1 VVDADFARRS
11 GRLVTIA
18 LKGIQPTE
26 SGKFDPGS
34 MPGLLLVMGAVT
46 PGILLIAASQVEN

>member
-1 VVDADFARRS
+1 M
-11 GRLVTIA
+11 TIA